1 MADIASY
8 LPAVPGKWVKRF
20 AQVGLTAKGIL
31 YFLLGILAFMAAF
44 ELGSTTQ
51 YVGKQGVLSFMEEMV
66 IGRVLLGLE
75 AMGLA
80 CYSIWKMLQAA
91 KDTEGK
97 GTNLK
102 GIVYRLRYAASGAS
116 YGLLALI
123 ACELAFDIDGE
134 NGSGSLR
141 RKITAAML
149 QNPLGQWL
157 VIMAAV
163 VIALGG
169 VYYIYQALT
178 GRYQQKIK
186 EAGLKHKAE
195 RFVIKAGKA
204 GYVARGIVWLVV
216 GYLLLRATLD
226 TQSGGTRN
234 AFRFLENSP
243 YGSYLL
249 GGVALGLICYSLF
262 AFMEAKFQVNSR

>member
-8 LPAVPGKWVKRF
+8 LPSVPGKWVKHF
-20 AQVGLTAKGIL
+20 AQAGLTAKGIL
-31 YFLLGILAFMAAF
+31 YFLLGVLAFMAAF
-44 ELGSTTQ
+44 ELGSTTRH
-51 YVGKQGVLSFMEEMV
+51 VGRKGVLSFIEQLV

-75 AMGLA
+75 AVGLV
-80 CYSIWKMLQAA
+80 CYSIWKLLQAA

-97 GTNLK
+97 GTSLK

-123 ACELAFDIDGE
+123 ACELVFDTDGE

-141 RKITAAML
+141 RTITAAML
-149 QNPLGQWL
+149 QNPLGRWL
-157 VIMAAV
+157 VIASAV
-163 VIALGG
+163 VIAQGG

-178 GRYQQKIK
+178 GRYQRKIK

-195 RFVIKAGKA
+195 RAMIKAGKA
-204 GYVARGIVWLVV
+204 GYAARGIVWIIV
-216 GYLLLRATLD
+216 GYLLLRAALD
-226 TQSGGTRN
+226 TRSGGTRN
-234 AFRFLENSP
+234 AFRFLENSF

-262 AFMEAKFQVNSR
+262 AFMEARFQASSR